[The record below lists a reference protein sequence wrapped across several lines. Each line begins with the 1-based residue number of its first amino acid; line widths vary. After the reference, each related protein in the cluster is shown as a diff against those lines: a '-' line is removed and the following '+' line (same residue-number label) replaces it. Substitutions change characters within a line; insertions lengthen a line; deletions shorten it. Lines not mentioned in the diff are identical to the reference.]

1 MNDTDFSTVVTCVGN
16 DTLSGGLGIDKP
28 VSGADDDIF
37 TKAGSLGDLAASA
50 FHIGTRG
57 HDTN

>member
-28 VSGADDDIF
+28 VGGAAIQFALLDKVLKMTATDFDII
-37 TKAGSLGDLAASA
+37 A
-50 FHIGTRG
+50 
-57 HDTN
+57 